1 MCRDTAQRSCRS
13 STSLVFGDDDS
24 RRVPRPPQTTQ
35 RQPEVPA
42 VLVPAARRRFAAV
55 YGEGRR
61 SVQVSYDKINRTWQR
76 FWFLLRVDV
85 LMY

>member
-1 MCRDTAQRSCRS
+1 MRLHNEAIALRLQDFAG
-13 STSLVFGDDDS
+13 VWDDDS
-24 RRVPRPPQTTQ
+24 HRVPGPPQTTQ

-42 VLVPAARRRFAAV
+42 VLVLAARRRLAAV

-76 FWFLLRVDV
+76 FWFLLRVEV